1 MNAEAVRETTVPMAP
16 GAEASLLERLRAGDE
31 AAFETLVRDNAG
43 RLLAVARRY
52 LRSEEDASDAVQDAF
67 IAASRSIAR
76 FEGGSSLST
85 WLHRIAIN
93 ACLMKIRSAKRR
105 PQESLEELLPAFDET
120 GHRIGPFESWSES
133 AEAVLDRDAT
143 RARVRACIDRLPDK
157 YRTVLILRDIEE
169 LSTEEAARAL
179 GTTPT
184 AVKVRLHRARQ
195 ALRTLLEPLFVGAGT
210 PASRGRGGRAES
222 RG

>member
-1 MNAEAVRETTVPMAP
+1 MNVEAVRETTVPVAP

-105 PQESLEELLPAFDET
+105 PQESLEELLPTFDET

-133 AEAVLDRDAT
+133 AETVLDRDAT
-143 RARVRACIDRLPDK
+143 RVRVRACIDRLPDK

-195 ALRTLLEPLFVGAGT
+195 ALRTLLEPMFVGAGA
-210 PASRGRGGRAES
+210 PASRGRAGRAES